1 MHRNMENKSSQNNK
15 GCIGQILWKYI
26 EQLKYTA
33 PREGELYMANPPG
46 GPTLYP
52 YIYTIF
58 DRKGTP
64 FIYLLLEN
72 DISFTYLVNTASL

>member
-1 MHRNMENKSSQNNK
+1 MHRKMENKSSQNNK

-33 PREGELYMANPPG
+33 PAKGSFIRETHLAVQPL
-46 GPTLYP
+46 TLL
-52 YIYTIF
+52 YTIF
-58 DRKGTP
+58 DTNGTP

-72 DISFTYLVNTASL
+72 DISFTNPVNAASL

>member
-1 MHRNMENKSSQNNK
+1 MHCKMENKSSQNNK

-33 PREGELYMANPPG
+33 PREEEFYMANPPR
-46 GPTLYP
+46 GPAPYP
-52 YIYTIF
+52 FICHF
-58 DRKGTP
+58 WQKGTP

-72 DISFTYLVNTASL
+72 DMQFTYLVNTASL